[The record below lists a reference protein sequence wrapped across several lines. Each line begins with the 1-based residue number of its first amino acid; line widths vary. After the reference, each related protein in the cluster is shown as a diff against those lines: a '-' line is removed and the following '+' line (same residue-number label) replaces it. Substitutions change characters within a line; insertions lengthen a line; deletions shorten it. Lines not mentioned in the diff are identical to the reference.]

1 MLFNSFSFLIFYP
14 IVLLLF
20 FWLPHKL
27 RWIHLLVTS
36 CIFYAAFIPAYLLIL
51 FAVILIDFMAG
62 ILIERSYGSKRKWLL
77 LISILSNLGILFVF
91 KYYNFFVGNLSGIFP
106 GIPLLNMVLPI
117 GLSFHTFQAMS
128 YTIEVYRGNQ
138 VAEKHLGIY
147 ALYVMFFPQLVA
159 GPIERP
165 QNMIPQFHLKQY
177 FNYDNAVSGLR
188 LMLWGFF
195 KKIVIADRLAVFV
208 DNTFSD
214 LHNQSAVAITTA
226 VFFFTFQIYCDFSGY
241 SDIAIGSARIM
252 GFRLMKNF
260 NAPYIATSIAD
271 FWTRWHISLSTW
283 FRDYLYIPLGGNRVA
298 LPRWICNIFIV
309 FLISGFWHGA
319 NWTFIAWGGL
329 HGVYLLGNKLMNIN
343 EKMNRFFINRVPLF
357 VQGAFTFLLVSV
369 SWTFFRSESIA
380 DAWFV
385 LKKMSTVFTEA
396 GNTFMHKTDFY
407 APVTGG
413 FLALPIFSFLL
424 IIFLWLT
431 EWWNTKQNIAEQ
443 FKKKNIVVRWGVYL
457 FFVAAIL
464 FLGAF
469 RESKQFIYFQF

>member
-1 MLFNSFSFLIFYP
+1 ML
-14 IVLLLF
+14 VA
-20 FWLPHKL
+20 
-27 RWIHLLVTS
+27 S

-51 FAVILIDFMAG
+51 FAVILIDFIAG
-62 ILIERSYGSKRKWLL
+62 ILIERSSGWKRKWLL
-77 LISILSNLGILFVF
+77 GISLLSNLGILFIF
-91 KYYNFFVGNLSGIFP
+91 KYYNFFVGNLLEIFP
-106 GIPLLNMVLPI
+106 GIPALNIVLPI

-138 VAEKHLGIY
+138 VSEKHLGIY

-177 FNYDNAVSGLR
+177 FNYDDAVSGLR

-195 KKIVIADRLAVFV
+195 KKIVIADRLSFFV

-214 LHNQSAVAITTA
+214 LHNQSAVAVTTA
-226 VFFFTFQIYCDFSGY
+226 VFFFTFQIYCDFSAY

-260 NAPYIATSIAD
+260 NVPYIATSIAE

-283 FRDYLYIPLGGNRVA
+283 FRDYVYIPMGGNRVA
-298 LPRWICNIFIV
+298 WSRWVLNIFTV

-329 HGVYLLGNKLMNIN
+329 HGVYLLCDKLTSRF
-343 EKMNRFFINRVPLF
+343 EKVNRFFCNRIPLF
-357 VQGAFTFLLVSV
+357 VKGAFTFFLVFI
-369 SWTFFRSESIA
+369 SWTFFRSASIQ
-380 DAWFV
+380 DAWYV
-385 LKKMSTVFTEA
+385 LSKMSTVFAEA
-396 GNTFMHKTDFY
+396 GDAFIHKKDFY

-413 FLALPIFSFLL
+413 FPAQPVFSFLL
-424 IIFLWLT
+424 IIFLWIT
-431 EWWNTKQNIAEQ
+431 EWWHTKKNIVEQ
-443 FKKKNIVVRWGVYL
+443 LKKKNIVVRWGAYL
-457 FFVAAIL
+457 FLVAAIL

-469 RESKQFIYFQF
+469 QESKQFIYFQF